1 MTNILNFPE
10 QRRIEEEASVWLV
23 RLDSGPLAPEES
35 SELSAWLAANPQHH
49 TEIIRLCKLWDEMD
63 ILSELSILFPRM
75 PKGPDYADGKP
86 VSALRR
92 PAFVFTTLAASLLL
106 GIVILLVSL
115 NRFSEVPVSGYV
127 PQQTSYQ
134 TAVGEQKEIQ
144 LADGTVVNL
153 NTDSHLTVRF
163 DNKFRYIWLDKGEIF
178 FKVAHEPL
186 RPFLVHAGGGL
197 VRAVGTAFAVRMKG
211 HDVEVTVT
219 EGKVEVAST
228 TPDMK
233 KNKDFNDLSEIIS
246 KEFLTT
252 LGAGQTA
259 EFGDRTI
266 NSVRSV
272 EPETVS
278 RKLSWQHGMLE
289 FKGETLEEVV
299 NEISRYTD
307 TKIIISDPEIRDIRI
322 GGYFKT
328 GEVNA
333 LLSVLQTGFPIEIN
347 RINEN
352 LIYLGENK
360 TPPGTSN

>member
-10 QRRIEEEASVWLV
+10 QRRIEEEASIWLV

-35 SELSAWLAANPQHH
+35 ADLSAWLAANPQNQ
-49 TEIIRLCKLWDEMD
+49 TEIVRLCKLWDEME
-63 ILSELSILFPRM
+63 ILSELSILFPHIQTGYV
-75 PKGPDYADGKP
+75 PGDNKP
-86 VSALRR
+86 SSVFHK
-92 PAFVFTTLAASLLL
+92 PAFMITAMAASVVL
-106 GIVILLVSL
+106 GIVILLAS
-115 NRFSEVPVSGYV
+115 SGLLPGNV
-127 PQQTSYQ
+127 ESAHTLQQTSYQ
-134 TAVGEQKEIQ
+134 TTIGEQKEIR
-144 LADGTVVNL
+144 LVDGTVVNL

-178 FKVAHEPL
+178 FKVAHEPQ

-197 VRAVGTAFAVRMKG
+197 VRAVGTAFSVRMKG
-211 HDVEVTVT
+211 SDVEVMVT

-228 TPDMK
+228 TPDMER
-233 KNKDFNDLSEIIS
+233 NRDFNDLSEIIS

-252 LGAGQTA
+252 LGAGQSA
-259 EFGDRTI
+259 EFSDRTI
-266 NSVRSV
+266 NSVTTV

-289 FKGETLEEVV
+289 FKGQTLEEVV

-333 LLSVLQTGFPIEIN
+333 LLSLLQTGFPIEIH
-347 RINEN
+347 RVNEN
-352 LIYLGENK
+352 LIYLGETRTRPATTN
-360 TPPGTSN
+360 